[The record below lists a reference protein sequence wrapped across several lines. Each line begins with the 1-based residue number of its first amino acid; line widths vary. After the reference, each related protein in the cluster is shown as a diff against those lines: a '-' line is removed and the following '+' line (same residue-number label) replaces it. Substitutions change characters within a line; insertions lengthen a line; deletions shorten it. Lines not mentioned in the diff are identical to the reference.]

1 MGAVFQGK
9 DAPPRARYTMR
20 LRRALPALAFL
31 FVLCGLAGVTWLKV
45 LDRVDRVDGAA
56 CSSAASDPNRVQL
69 RVYNATAREGL
80 AKTVAGQLIG
90 RGYAIV
96 ATENDPLAGIR
107 PVEGTAEVRYGPA
120 AVKQATQVRR
130 QVPGATLYRDARE
143 GTIIDLVLG
152 ERFRRLS
159 TAAELARGRQSIV
172 AAPSAPVA
180 KAPAKPAG
188 RPTTPA
194 ASPGC

>member
-1 MGAVFQGK
+1 
-9 DAPPRARYTMR
+9 MR
-20 LRRALPALAFL
+20 LRRALPALVFL
-31 FVLCGLAGVTWLKV
+31 LVLCALAGVTWLKV
-45 LDRVDRVDGAA
+45 VNQVEGRDVAAA
-56 CSSAASDPNRVQL
+56 CPTGTADPDRIQL

-80 AKTVAGQLIG
+80 AKTVAGQLVG

-120 AVKQATQVRR
+120 GAKQAVQVRR

-152 ERFRRLS
+152 ARYRRLS
-159 TAAELARGRQSIV
+159 TPAELAKGRQGLV
-172 AAPSAPVA
+172 APAPT
-180 KAPAKPAG
+180 KAPAKPPAKAKAPAT
-188 RPTTPA
+188 RAATP
-194 ASPGC
+194 SPSPSC